1 MALSRLYGLLSL
13 PVSLIGSTWTTRSP
27 CRADADVD
35 FDGVPYRNVWPGSL
49 ADRSLDRVLHAQ
61 PVIFESPVFRGGRG
75 ETSDYNRVAFEA
87 DLPRIESNT
96 TPPCQRHISNPAD
109 PQPGVGCVN
118 PPVGADFY
126 PIYTTRQ
133 TGDDRCQWQLGG
145 PHLAGTTQTFG
156 GTSAAEYGPL
166 LELAY
171 PAPNGPSFRYNNFR
185 RVLNRNPCRA
195 LDD

>member
-1 MALSRLYGLLSL
+1 MAAIHTILCPTDFSSASQDAFAVIAEVAGQHDAT
-13 PVSLIGSTWTTRSP
+13 LI
-27 CRADADVD
+27 
-35 FDGVPYRNVWPGSL
+35 
-49 ADRSLDRVLHAQ
+49 VLHAQ
-61 PVIFESPVFRGGRG
+61 PVIFESPVFRDGRG
-75 ETSDYNRVAFEA
+75 EARDYNRIAFEA
-87 DLPRIESNT
+87 DLPRIETNT

-109 PQPGVGCVN
+109 PQPGVACVN

-133 TGDDRCQWQLGG
+133 IGENRCQWQLGG

-171 PAPNGPSFRYNNFR
+171 PAVNGPSFRYNNFR
-185 RVLNRNPCRA
+185 RVLKENPCRA